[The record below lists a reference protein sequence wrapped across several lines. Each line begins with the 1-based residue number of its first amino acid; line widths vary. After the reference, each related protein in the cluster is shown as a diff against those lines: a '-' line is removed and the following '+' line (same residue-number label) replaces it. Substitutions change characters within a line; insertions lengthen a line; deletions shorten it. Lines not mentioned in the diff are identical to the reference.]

1 MPQMIV
7 PSLDIWKTQYPHL
20 PDIQIKITEVWQ
32 LHDGL
37 VNGRCEYQGQ
47 TYYFIWTEDEDTDY
61 FIKRV
66 FAVIRAPEGENTPM
80 EDGQIIGWFIEGEA
94 DYEKW
99 NSLRK
104 SHQPES

>member
-1 MPQMIV
+1 MIV

-20 PDIQIKITEVWQ
+20 PDIQIKIVEVWQ
-32 LHDGL
+32 THDGL
-37 VNGRCEYQGQ
+37 VNGRCEYQGEL
-47 TYYFIWTEDEDTDY
+47 YYFIWTEDDDTDY

-66 FAVIRAPEGENTPM
+66 FAVIRPPADQEDTAM

-99 NSLRK
+99 TEWRLK
-104 SHQPES
+104 LQPQEDA